1 MSRGRRLTQRL
12 GEEARGFLASLRDGA
27 LLWKLAPIIPAIAV
41 LPEFAQHV
49 VEIRLGMFASHD
61 AFTAL
66 ASDAA
71 RQSAGSIKMAG
82 FVLSILMAAR
92 FWANRS
98 DDARFWSLAGIGR
111 KQVLL
116 GLLVQVLCSIPGLF
130 DLRLPPAGQFALS
143 AVLFLVSL
151 PGMVLMIGGLLGD
164 RTSDLKD
171 AYRNGW
177 GQALRMA
184 LFTGPV
190 FALLQPLHHGNHVV
204 ALGKPATVVWGLMT
218 WDALLVGLI
227 ATLVGTGFHHG
238 YRGGR

>member
-1 MSRGRRLTQRL
+1 MSFRQRL
-12 GEEARGFLASLRDGA
+12 GGEARAFLASLCDGVM
-27 LLWKLAPIIPAIAV
+27 LWKLAPIIPAIAV

-61 AFTAL
+61 AF
-66 ASDAA
+66 AA
-71 RQSAGSIKMAG
+71 FGSAPARLSLGSLKVAG
-82 FVLSILMAAR
+82 FVFAILLAAR

-98 DDARFWSLAGIGR
+98 EGARFWSLAGIGW

-116 GLLVQVLCSIPGLF
+116 GFFVQVLFSIPGLF
-130 DLRLPPAGQFALS
+130 DFRLPPSGQLALS
-143 AVLFLVSL
+143 VVLFLASL
-151 PGMVLMIGGLLGD
+151 PGLVLMIGGLLGD
-164 RTSDLKD
+164 RTSGLKD

-177 GQALRMA
+177 GRALRMA
-184 LFTGPV
+184 LITGPV
-190 FALLQPLHHGNHVV
+190 FAVLQQLHQWNHGF
-204 ALGKPATVVWGLMT
+204 ALGKPAAAVWGLMI